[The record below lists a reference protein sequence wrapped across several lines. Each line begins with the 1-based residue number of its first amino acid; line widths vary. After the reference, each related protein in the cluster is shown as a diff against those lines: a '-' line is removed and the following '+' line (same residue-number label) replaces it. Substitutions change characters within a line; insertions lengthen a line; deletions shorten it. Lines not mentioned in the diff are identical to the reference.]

1 MKLVNFTLF
10 KNLYEDTKKN
20 ASHSLEIHIDHMVET
35 AIKNGLKVKE
45 EYSEKSSMLGTPVEY
60 ELFNYM
66 KKVDDYL
73 VLK

>member
-1 MKLVNFTLF
+1 
-10 KNLYEDTKKN
+10 
-20 ASHSLEIHIDHMVET
+20 MVET